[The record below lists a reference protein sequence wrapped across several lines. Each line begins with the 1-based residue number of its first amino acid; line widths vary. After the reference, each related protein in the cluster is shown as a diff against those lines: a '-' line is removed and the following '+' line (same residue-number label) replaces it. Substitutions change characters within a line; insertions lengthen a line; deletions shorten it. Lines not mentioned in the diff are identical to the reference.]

1 MKTIKRLSLVIVVLI
16 TLGGCKTYYDAYSH
30 QETIDVKNQTLVLM
44 DSSVNKYSNYELKI
58 DSLKI
63 RITKLY
69 DYQKTREN
77 NDVTVQMW
85 RTLLRDNGTFYGFFD
100 YWRNKDSIT
109 SGYLKFIK
117 PQMSNSFNK
126 IIELEAA
133 KK

>member
-1 MKTIKRLSLVIVVLI
+1 MKTIKRLSLVIVILI

-30 QETIDVKNQTLVLM
+30 QETIDVKNQTLQLM
-44 DSSVNKYSNYELKI
+44 DSSANKYVNYELKI

-77 NDVTVQMW
+77 NFATIEQW
-85 RTLLRDNGTFYGFFD
+85 KTLLRDNGTFYNFFN
-100 YWRNKDSIT
+100 YWKSSIKID

-117 PQMSNSFNK
+117 PQMRLSFDQ
-126 IIELEAA
+126 IIELESA